1 MLRMMDDFEL
11 RALRQEQRDYER
23 AKWFIASK
31 QREQEKELREE
42 RADQNV
48 GDLAASIVIADPI
61 EVEAFR
67 ADLDTYDTATIE
79 AIMENREILE
89 RLYRERDILLERAYQ
104 LEDGTRVFKSED
116 GVRVFDEHGDLV
128 SPDRVDPNQIA
139 DHYPSAESYLEQLRL
154 IEQHEAIDQNL
165 ADYQT
170 QLDEAREQLDNGE
183 LSQFEFDELR
193 SSIQND
199 MPIEVRRKLTD
210 YDTTQEAVLKS
221 DFSTSATQTTK
232 LDPADMAI
240 DPSMVLGMG

>member
-31 QREQEKELREE
+31 QRGQEKEIREE
-42 RADQNV
+42 RAEQNV
-48 GDLAASIVIADPI
+48 GDLAASIVIVDPI

-67 ADLDTYDTATIE
+67 ADLDTYDAATIE

-89 RLYRERDILLERAYQ
+89 RLYRERDMLLERAYQ

-116 GVRVFDEHGDLV
+116 GMQVFDEHGDLV
-128 SPDRVDPNQIA
+128 SPDRVDPDQIA

-165 ADYQT
+165 IKYQT
-170 QLDEAREQLDNGE
+170 QLDEARERLDSGE
-183 LSQFEFDELR
+183 LSQSEFDELR
-193 SSIQND
+193 SSIEND
-199 MPIEVRRKLTD
+199 MPIEVRRKLPE
-210 YDTTQEAVLKS
+210 YDPTQEAELKT
-221 DFSTSATQTTK
+221 DFSASVTQTTK
-232 LDPADMAI
+232 TSPADMVI
-240 DPSMVLGMG
+240 DPSMVPGI

>member
-42 RADQNV
+42 RAEQNV

-67 ADLDTYDTATIE
+67 ADLDTYDVATIE

-116 GVRVFDEHGDLV
+116 GVRVFDEYGDLV
-128 SPDRVDPNQIA
+128 SPIRVDPDQIA

-170 QLDEAREQLDNGE
+170 QLDEERERLDSGE
-183 LSQFEFDELR
+183 LSQSEFEDLR
-193 SSIQND
+193 SSIENNI
-199 MPIEVRRKLTD
+199 PIEVRRKLPD
-210 YDTTQEAVLKS
+210 YDPTQEVELTTEFTA
-221 DFSTSATQTTK
+221 SAAKMTK
-232 LDPADMAI
+232 LSPADMMI
-240 DPSMVLGMG
+240 DPSMMPGI